1 MTSIQLLFYKM
12 NELLLGIYNQQEER
26 RGAQNKGSALR
37 LVETS
42 KILDKI

>member
-26 RGAQNKGSALR
+26 RVLKSKGVR
-37 LVETS
+37 
-42 KILDKI
+42 